1 MLTSPNF
8 KLMFSFSMV
17 TNIAITTL
25 EFVNKV
31 GIKIYENGVLEFRKA
46 TLSIFGLKTNFYVAF
61 W

>member
-1 MLTSPNF
+1 
-8 KLMFSFSMV
+8 MFSFSMV
-17 TNIAITTL
+17 SNIAITTL
-25 EFVNKV
+25 GFVNKV